1 MLNSFR
7 LKGGKFETI
16 YKYSFADLYKLKE
29 YILTT
34 EPFEVWAKDVLFWSS
49 YFETFF

>member
-7 LKGGKFETI
+7 LKGGIFETI
-16 YKYSFADLYKLKE
+16 YKYLFADLYKLKE

-34 EPFEVWAKDVLFWSS
+34 EPFVLFWSS